1 LYLGVITREVVVT
14 IRPDKGAKTDKA
26 GADLLAKMKALA
38 QNESKGDHIVQVR
51 VAPKNKPPH
60 ANCSCA
66 CS

>member
-1 LYLGVITREVVVT
+1 MFMT
-14 IRPDKGAKTDKA
+14 IKPPKEAEADKV

-38 QNESKGDHIVQVR
+38 QAESKGDHVVQVR
-51 VAPKNKPPH
+51 VTPKNKPPH